1 MREETHCRHMGYSFW
16 LTARVLLYAPPHRQD
31 SIYHGL
37 SYTSRGALAGTGNSS
52 AGPPH
57 EGSIWRPIAPWA
69 NAFTMELHLAPVF
82 GGVFFLGGVEAGVL
96 GGSLFCLVFLFT
108 RLTQHVYF
116 YSLNLFRSICP
127 LCHTQQ
133 TKCFSGW
140 DVIKHVS
147 LIHIF

>member
-1 MREETHCRHMGYSFW
+1 MHHPTDRIVYTTAFLTPVVEHWLEREI
-16 LTARVLLYAPPHRQD
+16 AQRVHPMKDRSDDPLHHERMLLPW
-31 SIYHGL
+31 
-37 SYTSRGALAGTGNSS
+37 SYISLL
-52 AGPPH
+52 
-57 EGSIWRPIAPWA
+57 
-69 NAFTMELHLAPVF
+69 FL
-82 GGVFFLGGVEAGVL
+82 GVFFFGGVEAGVL
-96 GGSLFCLVFLFT
+96 GGSLFRLVFLFT